1 MLEEAIM
8 LRKFEDKADQK
19 IMVYESP
26 QQHGWYED
34 YSLEWLNEI
43 YPTDF
48 AKHLVTRDAECD
60 YDIDSDDED
69 GLECDEDNL
78 DENHKRLK
86 QIEGIKLKFFLYYR
100 IQTRFQLT

>member
-1 MLEEAIM
+1 MLKLHARRSNYVAKIWG
-8 LRKFEDKADQK
+8 LADQK

-26 QQHGWYED
+26 HQHGWYED

-43 YPTDF
+43 FPTDF

-69 GLECDEDNL
+69 NL
-78 DENHKRLK
+78 DEKHKRLK
-86 QIEGIKLKFFLYYR
+86 QIEGIKGLFIL
-100 IQTRFQLT
+100 